1 MMKEFSQESL
11 RDIINKSR
19 TTTNFSS
26 FINKSLSDLK
36 KELKDTDKNVKVHA
50 LTKLIFFYLNNY
62 DLKWSSFNSLEILT
76 TCGVPG
82 KRIGYVVAQLQFKQN
97 KDCLQLL
104 PNLLKREFQSQ
115 NNNNINSALN
125 LLNNVCDDIIADNL
139 VDDLEKLLNINNN
152 LIRKKLIISLMKVSE
167 IFLRNK
173 KQNNIWDTLQIKLI
187 DILAKDDVTNGVAI
201 CIISAV
207 QKICQK
213 HPDRCVVITM
223 GLIKYFDKCETN
235 WNLIK
240 LIDIFSMLIVHFKMI
255 DNKKDLS
262 KNKNFIN
269 IVSNKLLKTK
279 SKSVEIQMI
288 KMVLTHFDSSHEIFQ
303 TCEERIKAL
312 LIFPFPDSNLVIMA
326 LRILKE
332 LFNTNKIITKNYLSD
347 ILKILESTDKNRII
361 QSECMDI
368 LTLSVDQEN
377 FRGIADKMM
386 TLLDSLGNKAVSTI
400 IDICTYNTF
409 SRITGLEVYKW
420 FIDILF
426 TLADKE
432 FGKEYEL
439 KISTV
444 IREFTIRAR
453 NSEDLMVIITDK
465 AFNLFKELIT
475 RINMLLNEE
484 NQKKKIVFVGENE
497 KFYDTEKIKSPDTLI
512 SVLSFVYGEHAII
525 EKLSNER
532 IDYFLGLVENNVINE
547 NYYIPVVTCAMK
559 LLMKLHMTKYILE
572 DRKEEFTKRLES
584 ILSIQN
590 ELSELEIVEINILF
604 NNILRSFRNNPKN
617 IANYATNFFGDSFQM
632 LDNNAQASIVL
643 PENFDMNLP
652 FVIDKS
658 ELIFEKKEEKK
669 EIEGTS
675 KKDPKINEENE
686 KLNLLDTKNYMPD
699 QK

>member
-1 MMKEFSQESL
+1 
-11 RDIINKSR
+11 
-19 TTTNFSS
+19 
-26 FINKSLSDLK
+26 
-36 KELKDTDKNVKVHA
+36 
-50 LTKLIFFYLNNY
+50 
-62 DLKWSSFNSLEILT
+62 
-76 TCGVPG
+76 
-82 KRIGYVVAQLQFKQN
+82 
-97 KDCLQLL
+97 
-104 PNLLKREFQSQ
+104 
-115 NNNNINSALN
+115 
-125 LLNNVCDDIIADNL
+125 
-139 VDDLEKLLNINNN
+139 
-152 LIRKKLIISLMKVSE
+152 
-167 IFLRNK
+167 
-173 KQNNIWDTLQIKLI
+173 
-187 DILAKDDVTNGVAI
+187 
-201 CIISAV
+201 
-207 QKICQK
+207 
-213 HPDRCVVITM
+213 
-223 GLIKYFDKCETN
+223 
-235 WNLIK
+235 
-240 LIDIFSMLIVHFKMI
+240 
-255 DNKKDLS
+255 
-262 KNKNFIN
+262 
-269 IVSNKLLKTK
+269 
-279 SKSVEIQMI
+279 
-288 KMVLTHFDSSHEIFQ
+288 
-303 TCEERIKAL
+303 
-312 LIFPFPDSNLVIMA
+312 
-326 LRILKE
+326 
-332 LFNTNKIITKNYLSD
+332 
-347 ILKILESTDKNRII
+347 
-361 QSECMDI
+361 MDI

-386 TLLDSLGNKAVSTI
+386 TLLDSLSNKAVSTI

-512 SVLSFVYGEHAII
+512 SVLSFVYGEYAII